1 MVGVPDERWGE
12 VPKAFV
18 VLAQGASFQPDDLRS
33 FAAEKLAK
41 FKVPRHFAAVQALP
55 RNAAGK
61 VLRRELREPAE
72 AR

>member
-1 MVGVPDERWGE
+1 MHVDPDDRWGE

-18 VLAQGASFQPDDLRS
+18 VLAPGAEFSPDDLRS
-33 FAAEKLAK
+33 FAAERLAK
-41 FKVPRHFAAVQALP
+41 FKVPREFAAAEALP

-72 AR
+72 AS